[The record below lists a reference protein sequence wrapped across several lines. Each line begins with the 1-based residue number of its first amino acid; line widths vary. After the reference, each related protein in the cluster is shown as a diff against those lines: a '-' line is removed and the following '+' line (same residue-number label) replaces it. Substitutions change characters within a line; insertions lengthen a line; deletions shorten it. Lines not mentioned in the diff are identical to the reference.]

1 MLTELT
7 AAEHDRNSKRDYRNR
22 RPNLHSLLRS
32 MCLVLKVR
40 SLSLGFL
47 GFDTM
52 SDLSELEYL
61 ETQSGENPV
70 GTVIWMHG
78 LGADA
83 TDFEPIV
90 PLLQLEQPL
99 RFVFPNAPV
108 RPITIN
114 GGAEMR
120 GWYDIDPGA
129 PLKGTED
136 IQASADAIAAL
147 VEQEV
152 ANGVPTEKITLAG
165 FSQGGVIALQLGLS
179 YREKLCGIMALST
192 YVHDHEH
199 VAERA
204 DFANVDTSIFMA
216 HGLSDP
222 MIPITR
228 AITSREALINLSY
241 PIEWHEYAMGHQVCP
256 QEIADI
262 AAWLNQIY
270 R

>member
-1 MLTELT
+1 M
-7 AAEHDRNSKRDYRNR
+7 
-22 RPNLHSLLRS
+22 
-32 MCLVLKVR
+32 
-40 SLSLGFL
+40 
-47 GFDTM
+47 
-52 SDLSELEYL
+52 SELL
-61 ETQSGENPV
+61 ETLETETGDVPV

-90 PLLQLEQPL
+90 PMLNLERPL

-114 GGAEMR
+114 GGMEMR
-120 GWYDIDPGA
+120 GWYDIDPRA
-129 PLKGTED
+129 PLAGSDD
-136 IQASADAIAAL
+136 IAASAAAVAAL
-147 VEQEV
+147 VQREV
-152 ANGVPTEKITLAG
+152 DNGIACRDIVLAG

-179 YREKLCGIMALST
+179 HREKLRGIMGLST
-192 YVHDHEH
+192 YLHDHEH
-199 VAERA
+199 IAERA
-204 DFANVDTSIFMA
+204 DFANVDTPIFLA

-228 AITSREALINLSY
+228 AITTRETLLGLSY
-241 PIEWHEYAMGHQVCP
+241 PVEWHEYAMGHQVCP

-262 AAWLNQIY
+262 AQWLNQIY

>member
-1 MLTELT
+1 M
-7 AAEHDRNSKRDYRNR
+7 
-22 RPNLHSLLRS
+22 
-32 MCLVLKVR
+32 
-40 SLSLGFL
+40 
-47 GFDTM
+47 
-52 SDLSELEYL
+52 SELL
-61 ETQSGENPV
+61 ETLETETGANPA

-90 PLLQLEQPL
+90 PMLQLQQPL

-114 GGAEMR
+114 GGMEMR

-129 PLKGTED
+129 PLAGNDDIEASVSAVAELVQREVDNGTPSEN
-136 IQASADAIAAL
+136 I
-147 VEQEV
+147 V
-152 ANGVPTEKITLAG
+152 LAG

-179 YREKLCGIMALST
+179 HRQKLKGIMGLST
-192 YVHDHEH
+192 YLHDHERI
-199 VAERA
+199 AERL
-204 DFANVDTSIFMA
+204 DFANVDTPIFLA

-228 AITSREALINLSY
+228 AITSRETLLGLNY
-241 PIEWHEYAMGHQVCP
+241 QVQWREYAMGHQVCP

-262 AAWLNQIY
+262 AQWLNQIY